1 MPGQESRRRTTPFRA
16 AGRPARRTAP
26 LREDALRAGPAAAPR
41 AAAAAG
47 RSGVP
52 QPCGD
57 APDPFSFDPSFSG
70 RNGASVAEHDAQPP
84 FFEQPQPQPQPP
96 PDTER
101 RNRKKRYT
109 PARARMTMTMAVCMI
124 FSFDGCRTS
133 EKRSEAGLPFSFAPH
148 PALFLRRTRKR
159 EERIRGVPEP

>member
-41 AAAAAG
+41 AAG
-47 RSGVP
+47 RSDVP

-159 EERIRGVPEP
+159 EERIRGVLEP